1 MGLLFRALIGFSI
14 AFYASDSVTARSLWG
29 QYVVYPISARCAQG
43 LTICDGL
50 AAHWT
55 AEEIALPKNEMGPKS
70 LRHDLCLDLGH
81 ELRLIFL
88 LACLVLERDPCPSP
102 DFSMFQNIF

>member
-43 LTICDGL
+43 LNICDGL

-55 AEEIALPKNEMGPKS
+55 AEEIALPGKRDGSQIS
-70 LRHDLCLDLGH
+70 LPR
-81 ELRLIFL
+81 
-88 LACLVLERDPCPSP
+88 SP
-102 DFSMFQNIF
+102 P